1 VCSTVLVEKR
11 KHYWNGRWGR
21 LARHDILLFEDA
33 GFWRVE
39 DRIGG
44 ADGRSRWGEFEH
56 EDAALDHVRDLVAG
70 TDDWQELT

>member
-39 DRIGG
+39 DRVGG
-44 ADGRSRWGEFEH
+44 ADGRSRWAEFEH
-56 EDAALDHVRDLVAG
+56 EDGALDRVRDLVAG